1 MWQYTTETIINSNKG
16 NLVGVGGKKV
26 RVCVYDQEG
35 NAKAA
40 VTKETAKT
48 DTLIIDG
55 VNTFLVK
62 YIKGLHKCA
71 YSPAVPAVLT
81 VNLSGATLKA
91 GSVLRLTVVL
101 TEEGRVSS
109 IMQNAYLFNSKPFHY
124 EVVSTGTAATDAKN
138 LAALINKDMGKTDF
152 DFFTATDAAGVI
164 TLTAKDCH
172 IRFKEDE
179 VTLVEAGAAPTG
191 SAVALL
197 GFHNYAAVPG
207 VVVTLDTKGSLGQG
221 TVEHLIKDL
230 RIPTRANLDPF
241 GPDFG
246 GRPVPGGEYIQYL
259 IEYETP
265 RNHVAGGVMGSVG
278 EISRTSHVLFVE
290 KTAAQEV
297 ATILDSIKTGGIATL
312 DTVTAGVAPTVA
324 KQTPGSV
331 Q

>member
-124 EVVSTGTAATDAKN
+124 EVVSTGTAATDAQN

-191 SAVALL
+191 SAEALL

>member
-191 SAVALL
+191 SAEALL

-265 RNHVAGGVMGSVG
+265 RNHVAGGVMVSVG

>member
-62 YIKGLHKCA
+62 YIKGFHKCA

-124 EVVSTGTAATDAKN
+124 EVVSTGTAATDADN

-152 DFFTATDAAGVI
+152 DFFTATAAAGVI

-172 IRFKEDE
+172 IRFKADE
-179 VTLVEAGAAPTG
+179 VTLVEAGAAPSG
-191 SAVALL
+191 SAEALL

-221 TVEHLIKDL
+221 TVEHIINDL

-278 EISRTSHVLFVE
+278 EISRTSHVIFVE
-290 KTAAQEV
+290 KTAAQDV
-297 ATILDSIKTGGIATL
+297 ATILDSIKTGGIEPF
-312 DTVTAGVAPTVA
+312 DEVTVGVAPTVA

>member
-191 SAVALL
+191 SAEALL

-290 KTAAQEV
+290 KTAAQDV
-297 ATILDSIKTGGIATL
+297 ATILDSIKTGGIASF
-312 DTVTAGVAPTVA
+312 DEVTAGVAPAVA

>member
-16 NLVGVGGKKV
+16 NLVGESGAKV
-26 RVCVYDQEG
+26 RACVYGQDG
-35 NAKAA
+35 AAKAA
-40 VTKETAKT
+40 VTAET

-71 YSPAVPAVLT
+71 YSPAVPAELT
-81 VNLSGATLKA
+81 VDLSKATPTKD
-91 GSVLRLTVVL
+91 SVLRLTVVL

-109 IMQNAYLFNSKPFHY
+109 IMKNAYLFNSKPFHY
-124 EVVSTGTAATDAKN
+124 EVVSTGTAATDADN
-138 LAALINKDMGKTDF
+138 LAALINKDMSKTDF
-152 DFFTATDAAGVI
+152 DFFTATAAAGVI

-172 IRFKEDE
+172 IRFKADE
-179 VTLVEAGAAPTG
+179 VTLVEAGAAPSG
-191 SAVALL
+191 SANALL
-197 GFHNYAAVPG
+197 GFHNYAVIPN
-207 VVVTLDTKGSLGQG
+207 VTVKLVKAGSLGQG

-290 KTAAQEV
+290 KTAASAV
-297 ATILDSIKTGGIATL
+297 ATILDSIPTGGVATL